1 VRTNRALATL
11 DPPAAAPADVGF
23 HAAYCEEL
31 DEAEIIRRYVP
42 LVKRLALHLKG
53 RLPDAVQLDDL
64 IQAGLIAVLRI
75 MRQGSASHLRDPPLH
90 RSIMNA
96 MIDEARRDAWAP
108 VRVVRLAK
116 AASRAM
122 AVLKQRLG
130 RDAEDDEVAAE
141 LGMPLAEYLTTLV
154 DIAGIRLLQIDEFEG
169 NEERGLQVV
178 DEVDAGLDRA
188 DMLAQLARSIA
199 ELPEREK
206 IVVSLYYEQE
216 LNMDEVGKVLGLD
229 KSTVCRAHGRALL
242 MLRSALGGRGTA
254 DGMSPFAAGD

>member
-23 HAAYCEEL
+23 RAAYCEEL

-108 VRVVRLAK
+108 VRIVRLAK

-141 LGMPLAEYLTTLV
+141 LGMPLAEYLTALV

-169 NEERGLQVV
+169 TEERGLQVV

-188 DMLAQLARSIA
+188 DMLVQLARSIA

-242 MLRSALGGRGTA
+242 MLRSALNGRGTV